1 MARKS
6 RALRQKQAK
15 RQGIALG
22 KQTAEHPQGS
32 STAVQGTVSAT
43 VASKTAEVAPAPAV
57 VAELANKQAGSTLL
71 AATPMQQQES
81 ASVSNAP
88 SELALVQ
95 QSADSAS
102 AAPVAKEEL
111 VMPAANC
118 ATPSDR
124 QRLNVV
130 FQDPAVEPDDSSVAR
145 VMPAVAVEEP
155 REPSMTAVGT
165 LEQQSEDS
173 VTPSSSL
180 PLADAAGVSEP
191 LKSNTA
197 AATALEDPA
206 LEIDKPPV
214 VPLPLAA
221 DLDDLADASA
231 ALWSSQDPDLID
243 DVVASGP
250 QEPCTAE
257 TATLEDPAPEDEKA
271 PTALADDLAA
281 KTGDRLL
288 CAKSEVATKFTPQY
302 DDETAAAAVVVAA
315 EALEECARPPQN
327 QAAIA
332 SEVTAVAVSKAVEA
346 ASEVR
351 AAVADE
357 IPEPPTVVKIS
368 KLEVQSDLPPN
379 VADIP
384 SPCRERVTPKY
395 EARESSFTEDPRR
408 DCWVMTTGAIWKFF
422 FGGQQLQHQQQQ
434 QQQQQQIDLVAHV

>member
-15 RQGIALG
+15 RQGIAPG

-95 QSADSAS
+95 QSADSVS

-118 ATPSDR
+118 ANPSDR

-145 VMPAVAVEEP
+145 VMPAVAVDEP

-214 VPLPLAA
+214 AAGVSEPLKSNTAAATALEDPALEIDKPPVVPLPLAA

-231 ALWSSQDPDLID
+231 ALWSSQDPDLVD

-257 TATLEDPAPEDEKA
+257 TATLEDPAPEVEKA

-288 CAKSEVATKFTPQY
+288 CAKSEVATTFTPQY
-302 DDETAAAAVVVAA
+302 DDETAEAAVVVAA
-315 EALEECARPPQN
+315 EALEECARPPRN

-395 EARESSFTEDPRR
+395 EAR
-408 DCWVMTTGAIWKFF
+408 
-422 FGGQQLQHQQQQ
+422 
-434 QQQQQQIDLVAHV
+434 